1 MKKKEKKSLKEF
13 SSMIRLI
20 KNDKYTLM
28 FGLLFI
34 FIGSFASIFNGYFQG
49 EITEFILAK
58 DIYNCIKY
66 LGLYSMVGI
75 LFNNLLMGYGNFL
88 VIKVEF
94 SVANRLSS
102 LVYKKTLNLPAYAFE
117 EKTSGELLNRIT
129 NDTET
134 ISNVFN
140 DIFHMFVNVI
150 SCIVLFFYIAYNSVA
165 ISIEILVFLIIME

>member
-49 EITEFILAK
+49 EITEYILVS

-66 LGLYSMVGI
+66 LVLYLMVGI
-75 LFNNLLMGYGNFL
+75 IFNNLISGWGNFL
-88 VIKVEF
+88 VLKVEF
-94 SVANRLSS
+94 RVANRLSS
-102 LVYKKTLNLPAYAFE
+102 LVYKKT
-117 EKTSGELLNRIT
+117 RR
-129 NDTET
+129 
-134 ISNVFN
+134 
-140 DIFHMFVNVI
+140 
-150 SCIVLFFYIAYNSVA
+150 
-165 ISIEILVFLIIME
+165 